1 MVRAVDKADAM
12 LTLSSFQRSIISEAI
27 YHFLCIF
34 SIFAC
39 ILLLIQCIHRPW
51 AAAPAGAASKNI
63 AAGSGVSVETTAQ
76 HRQCSSIC
84 LSAAVPTDAALS
96 L

>member
-1 MVRAVDKADAM
+1 MYFFYFRVYFVAYSVYSPPMGRSPRR
-12 LTLSSFQRSIISEAI
+12 SSV
-27 YHFLCIF
+27 
-34 SIFAC
+34 
-39 ILLLIQCIHRPW
+39 
-51 AAAPAGAASKNI
+51 KNI

-84 LSAAVPTDAALS
+84 LSAAMPTDAALS